1 MHDPMP
7 NMKPLY
13 RPASIL
19 THGQLEALLWRWS
32 GAIELQANINRI
44 LLDGRERVAARLR
57 AKQMRALCAEFD
69 RAFPSPARLM
79 AFHQECVVVDDRP
92 WPLVTRMAAALHQ
105 TGRLDGENLFF
116 SGAGHSLERDIVQ
129 VLARHVSGLPR
140 WTHGAGMEYVLQQ
153 RVPGP
158 PGTKGLPWTSI
169 PHWGEW
175 PRHAEQCVIAGYV
188 QGQARWAVA
197 IGNGMEPTFVF
208 GWDAEGKSLRA
219 QDVLSHELAQVRS
232 YEMPVGP
239 LQPSSQDL
247 HTTPPE
253 LTHST
258 EPEQAQRP
266 RCAA

>member
-1 MHDPMP
+1 MHDQAS
-7 NMKPLY
+7 NMKPLH

-32 GAIELQANINRI
+32 GAIELQASINRI
-44 LLDGRERVAARLR
+44 LLDGREHAAARSR
-57 AKQMRALCAEFD
+57 AKQMCALCAEFD

-79 AFHQECVVVDDRP
+79 AFHQECVAVDDRP

-116 SGAGHSLERDIVQ
+116 SDAGHSLEHDIVR
-129 VLARHVSGLPR
+129 VLARHMSDLPR
-140 WTHGAGMEYVLQQ
+140 WTHGAGIEYVLQQ

-158 PGTKGLPWTSI
+158 PGTKGMLWTSI
-169 PHWGEW
+169 PHWGER
-175 PRHAEQCVIAGYV
+175 PRHVEQCVIAGYA

-208 GWDAEGKSLRA
+208 GWDAEGKSMRS
-219 QDVLSHELAQVRS
+219 QDVLNQELALVCS
-232 YEMPVGP
+232 YDMPTCP
-239 LQPSSQDL
+239 PQPSQTSPMR
-247 HTTPPE
+247 PPE

-258 EPEQAQRP
+258 EPEPAQRY
-266 RCAA
+266 RCAG